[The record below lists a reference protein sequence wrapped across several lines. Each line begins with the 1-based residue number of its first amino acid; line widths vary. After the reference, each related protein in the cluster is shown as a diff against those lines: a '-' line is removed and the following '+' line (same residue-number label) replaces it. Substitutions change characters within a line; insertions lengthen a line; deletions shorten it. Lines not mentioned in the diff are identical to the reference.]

1 MGEVRPVGGGVGVLL
16 PPLLS
21 ERVRRRGLAGDV
33 LRARLPRRR
42 RVRLDWGPLGA
53 ETDAALL
60 NLPVQVALAVVP
72 GWRTRRRGGGTF
84 TTQSVGT
91 SRDDFLSSS
100 PPALRL
106 GDSRAMTQL
115 AGLGKPPLA
124 S

>member
-21 ERVRRRGLAGDV
+21 ERVRRRGLAAGDV
-33 LRARLPRRR
+33 LRARLPRR

-60 NLPVQVALAVVP
+60 YLPVQVALAVVP
-72 GWRTRRRGGGTF
+72 GWRTRRTF
-84 TTQSVGT
+84 TTSVGT

-100 PPALRL
+100 PPALRMRL
-106 GDSRAMTQL
+106 GDSRAMTRINRRT
-115 AGLGKPPLA
+115 G
-124 S
+124 

>member
-21 ERVRRRGLAGDV
+21 ERVRRLGLAGDV

-42 RVRLDWGPLGA
+42 VRLDWGPWGA

-60 NLPVQVALAVVP
+60 YLPVQVHVALAVVP
-72 GWRTRRRGGGTF
+72 GWRTRRRGGGI
-84 TTQSVGT
+84 TTSVGT

-106 GDSRAMTQL
+106 GDSRAMTRL
-115 AGLGKPPLA
+115 AGLGKPP